1 MFTRVICLV
10 VIHRFRAINS
20 SWACSRKRR
29 PSASVSS
36 GFKRSVQVNSSA
48 VCYFCHCYL
57 RGIWMINMSSATT
70 SRGWFRAQWCA
81 LSGWHFF
88 CMAQKIL
95 QFISVFCLF
104 GLLFVVCVHLCQLL
118 VTDWCPSAGKA
129 ICSKFYYLLSICC
142 VQLLYLFLYASWWHD
157 SVVRTLVFGRRT
169 FPDFCQIHGWRVTTL
184 WVNYGSGNSVRTQ
197 PSIPLGLAN
206 E

>member
-1 MFTRVICLV
+1 MLFVIFALVIYGEYGWSTCLQPPRVEAGFGPSDALWV
-10 VIHRFRAINS
+10 V
-20 SWACSRKRR
+20 
-29 PSASVSS
+29 
-36 GFKRSVQVNSSA
+36 
-48 VCYFCHCYL
+48 
-57 RGIWMINMSSATT
+57 GI
-70 SRGWFRAQWCA
+70 
-81 LSGWHFF
+81 FF
-88 CMAQKIL
+88 CMAKKIL